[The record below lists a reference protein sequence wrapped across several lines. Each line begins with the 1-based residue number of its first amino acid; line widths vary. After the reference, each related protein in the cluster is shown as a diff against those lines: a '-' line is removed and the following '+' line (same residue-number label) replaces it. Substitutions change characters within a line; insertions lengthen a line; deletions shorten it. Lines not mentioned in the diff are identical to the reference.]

1 MLKKHH
7 QLMLSVLVVLDGVAT
22 AAAGLLAY
30 LLRFSLGVLAVTPGV
45 PDPGVYLSLLGTAI
59 LAGLI
64 AYRACGLYRPR
75 RLGTVGGE
83 FWDILKATVL
93 MLGIIFAVVF
103 FVLRVNQV
111 SRGVMVLFAVLNPVL
126 MFLSRASIRL
136 ALRRM
141 RRRGLNLRYA
151 LIIGAGKVGQQ
162 LAEAIDRHSWTGI
175 EVIGFLDDRVE
186 RQGKVYQG
194 HPVLGPISCLGR
206 VLEER
211 TVDQVYLA
219 LPAGQKESIATA
231 VAALAR
237 TAVDVKVVPDAPDL
251 ITLRREIAS
260 LNGIPIINLRESPL
274 GGWGAVIK
282 RGLDIVL
289 SSIILVL
296 LAPLLAAIALL
307 IRIATG
313 PPILFRQER
322 MGLDG
327 RSFVM
332 LKFRTMAPGAED
344 ARWTKPGDARRTF
357 VGKWLRRFS
366 LDEIPQLVN
375 VIRGEMSLVGPRP
388 ERPILIEEF
397 RRTVPRYMLRHRVRA
412 GITGWAQV
420 RGWRGDTSLRKRLQ
434 HDLYY
439 IRTWSLWL
447 DLKILVLTIFVVPWQ
462 RDAY

>member
-7 QLMLSVLVVLDGVAT
+7 QLMLSVLVVVDGMAT

-30 LLRFSLGVLAVTPGV
+30 TLRFSCGVLAVTPGI
-45 PDPGVYLSLLGTAI
+45 PDPNVYLSLLGTAI

-64 AYRACGLYRPR
+64 AYRACGLYRAR
-75 RLGTVGGE
+75 RLGSVGGE

-93 MLGIIFAVVF
+93 ILGIMIAVVF
-103 FVLRVNQV
+103 FVLRVEQV
-111 SRGVMVLFAVLNPVL
+111 SRGVMVIFAVLNPGV

-151 LIIGAGKVGQQ
+151 LIIGAGKGGQQ
-162 LAEAIDRHSWTGI
+162 LAEAITGHSWTGI
-175 EVIGFLDDRVE
+175 EVVGFLDDRVE
-186 RQGKVYQG
+186 RQGRVYQG
-194 HPVLGPISCLGR
+194 RPVLGRVSDLGR
-206 VLEER
+206 TLRER

-231 VAALAR
+231 VAVLAR
-237 TAVDVKVVPDAPDL
+237 TAVDVKMVPDALDL
-251 ITLRREIAS
+251 ISLRREIAS
-260 LNGIPIINLRESPL
+260 LDGIPIINMRESPL
-274 GGWGAVIK
+274 GGWGAFIK
-282 RGLDIVL
+282 RGMDIGL
-289 SSIILVL
+289 STLVLVL
-296 LAPLLAAIALL
+296 LSPLMAAMALA
-307 IRIATG
+307 IRLSSG
-313 PPILFRQER
+313 PPVLFRQER

-344 ARWTKPGDARRTF
+344 ARWTRPGDERRTT

-366 LDEIPQLVN
+366 LDEIPQFLN
-375 VIRGEMSLVGPRP
+375 VIRGEMSIVGPRP
-388 ERPILIEEF
+388 ERPVLIEEF
-397 RRTVPRYMLRHRVRA
+397 RKTVPRYMLRHRVRA

-439 IRTWSLWL
+439 IQHWSLWM
-447 DLKILVLTIFVVPWQ
+447 DLRILLLTIFVVPWQ